1 MSITWVL
8 VANSSSA
15 NLYINNGPH
24 KGLQL
29 TKQFTHPESRES
41 ASELVSDRPGHDQAH
56 GGGHGS
62 FTPATSPKQHE
73 AEQFA
78 LQLAHE
84 LEHGRATNLYSRLI
98 LIASPHFIGI
108 LNHRLDEHVRKLV
121 TETIEKDYTQAT
133 EKELAGHLEHYL
145 FL

>member
-1 MSITWVL
+1 MSTTWIL
-8 VANSSSA
+8 VANSSIA
-15 NLYINNGPH
+15 NLYASHGPH

-29 TKQFTHPESRES
+29 VKQLVHPESREK

-62 FTPATSPKQHE
+62 YVPETSPKQNE
-73 AEQFA
+73 AEHFA
-78 LQLAHE
+78 LQLAKE
-84 LEHGRATNLYSRLI
+84 LEHGRATNNYERLI
-98 LIASPHFIGI
+98 LIASPPFIGM
-108 LNHRLDEHVRKLV
+108 LNSRLEAHVRALV

-133 EKELAGHLEHYL
+133 ERELASHLEPFI

>member
-1 MSITWVL
+1 MSTTWIL
-8 VANSSSA
+8 VANSSNA
-15 NLYINNGPH
+15 NLYVNNGPH

-29 TKQFTHPESRES
+29 TKQFTHPESREK
-41 ASELVSDRPGHDQAH
+41 ASELVSDRPGHNQAH

-62 FTPATSPKQHE
+62 FTPAIDPKQNE

-78 LQLAHE
+78 QQLAHE
-84 LEHGRATNLYSRLI
+84 LEQGRATNLYSRLI
-98 LIASPHFIGI
+98 LVASPHFIGI
-108 LNHRLDEHVRKLV
+108 LNNQLDDHVRKLV

-133 EKELAGHLEHYL
+133 EKELASHLEHCL